1 MEGQSRVVEYT
12 ANDAITLLDKYALEN
27 IPGITYLNDDGS
39 PLDHEVFDLSRDTYF
54 SEHMNSLVGV
64 QGRHLLTYSTM
75 RGRNEFSPLLRVVAN
90 KSHPN
95 YVNNVKKFIKLLT
108 DGSVPRENVERYLNH
123 YIKSDGYDNII
134 SYKPVLYYGRMNG
147 EYIKFL
153 GKYGFNPNLPIITF
167 DRTTKTFKLSVNS
180 LGLIDEDFMKLGIG
194 VDKYDDSSDSYEDI
208 ELTRGQRAA
217 SEALVLGANM
227 QHRPEDVIEKM
238 YGNTKVVN
246 HRVRPVLQ
254 VYPYTFFSDKSYRD
268 SLPDGDRRSSFNLY
282 MDDQDRQ
289 QIEMRAPTTYLL
301 QQLEL
306 LKPEQ
311 KLALAKFFEQTG
323 IEGVDQLIDTLAEI
337 SRHHDSMNPYVTR
350 DASGRRM
357 NTRYLMDK
365 QRGGKRTKKKQ
376 KGGSRSKKKG
386 NRSNKRSR

>member
-1 MEGQSRVVEYT
+1 MEGKSRVVEYT
-12 ANDAITLLDKYALEN
+12 ANNAITLLDKYALEN

-54 SEHMNSLVGV
+54 SEHMDRLVGV
-64 QGRHLLTYSTM
+64 QGRHLLSYSTM

-90 KSHPN
+90 KSHSN
-95 YVNNVKKFIKLLT
+95 YVNNVKKFIELLT

-123 YIKSDGYDNII
+123 YIKSDSYGNVI
-134 SYKPVLYYGRMNG
+134 SYQPVLYYGRMNG

-153 GKYGFNPNLPIITF
+153 GQYGFNPNLPIITF
-167 DRTTKTFKLSVNS
+167 DRTTRTFKLSVNS
-180 LGLIDEDFMKLGIG
+180 LGLIDENFMKLGIG
-194 VDKYDDSSDSYEDI
+194 VDKYDNSSDSYEDI
-208 ELTRGQRAA
+208 DMTRGQKAA
-217 SEALVLGANM
+217 LEALSLGANM

-238 YGNTKVVN
+238 YGITRVIN
-246 HRVRPVLQ
+246 HRVRPVRQ
-254 VYPYTFFSDKSYRD
+254 VYPYTFLSDKSHRH
-268 SLPDGDRRSSFNLY
+268 SLPDGDRLASFNQY

-289 QIEMRAPTTYLL
+289 QIELRAPATRLL

-323 IEGVDQLIDTLAEI
+323 IEGVDQLFDTLADI

-350 DASGRRM
+350 DASGKRM
-357 NTRYLMDK
+357 NTRYLKDK
-365 QRGGKRTKKKQ
+365 QRGGKRTKKRQ
-376 KGGSRSKKKG
+376 RGGRRTKKIGKRSKKK
-386 NRSNKRSR
+386 SR